1 MGGDG
6 GHSLHNINAG
16 IAVGRSAVPV
26 DHGGAVGVHVADES
40 RAQEEGGVVPA
51 GCEGHADLTAGSFR
65 GGEQLVP
72 GFCLIGSDLGGIVV
86 QEVVVAAA
94 HGESVDIAVLGSGR
108 HGAFAVGSQNVI
120 QSLAGVGG
128 QDGGDI
134 AAQIQQS
141 ACRNQIVQLV
151 VCKGEDIGGSLNV
164 GQDGVLGGGLG
175 LDADLDVE
183 GLVGISSLEFLDQL
197 SQQRLILFRAPQGQR
212 DGLIGSVSSSFG
224 VCVIGS
230 GRLGLGGA
238 AVAAAGSQRQDHDKS
253 QQQSKQFFL
262 FKFLL
267 LFHLAP
273 VWQPVAVCLKYRP
286 SHISCQFGIC
296 NKNAAYLLFRL
307 NNSEL
312 RHLYKR

>member
-6 GHSLHNINAG
+6 SHGLRNINAG

-26 DHGGAVGVHVADES
+26 DHGGAVGVHVADEA

-72 GFCLIGSDLGGIVV
+72 GFCLIGSDFGGIVV

-94 HGESVDIAVLGSGR
+94 HGESVDVAVLGSGS
-108 HGAFAVGSQNVI
+108 HGAFAVGSQDI
-120 QSLAGVGG
+120 LQSLAGVGG
-128 QDGGDI
+128 QNGGDI

-141 ACRNQIVQLV
+141 ACGYQIVQLV

-197 SQQRLILFRAPQGQR
+197 SQQRLILFRAPQGQG
-212 DGLIGSVSSSFG
+212 DGIIGSGGISGGFG

-238 AVAAAGSQRQDHDKS
+238 AVAAAGSQRQNHDKS
-253 QQQSKQFFL
+253 QQQSKQFFH
-262 FKFLL
+262 FEFLL

-273 VWQPVAVCLKYRP
+273 IWQPVAVCLKYSP
-286 SHISCQFGIC
+286 SHNSCQFGIC

-307 NNSEL
+307 NNPVL
-312 RHLYKR
+312 RR